1 MGVDEQLRPVCSK
14 GAEKLRVAGRPGAVH
29 DRPWQVERGREQVG
43 WPDTTIDRLV
53 VLLTN
58 AGDET
63 VSEIEIHRIA
73 SSGCS
78 TYTTTYARRICTRSG
93 DEETMTTLS
102 SLLDHLYQ
110 GDVVDTA
117 DLARVS
123 DTNARSV
130 ARWKAEA
137 AAPRREAEERL
148 LELRAVV
155 DLTRRVMRDDAAR
168 LWMRSPNPDLD
179 YEKPLD
185 LIASGQ
191 YQRVVDLLLALAE
204 GVTI

>member
-1 MGVDEQLRPVCSK
+1 
-14 GAEKLRVAGRPGAVH
+14 
-29 DRPWQVERGREQVG
+29 
-43 WPDTTIDRLV
+43 
-53 VLLTN
+53 
-58 AGDET
+58 
-63 VSEIEIHRIA
+63 
-73 SSGCS
+73 
-78 TYTTTYARRICTRSG
+78 
-93 DEETMTTLS
+93 MTTLT
-102 SLLDHLYQ
+102 SLLDHLSQ

-123 DTNARSV
+123 DTNPRSV

-137 AAPRREAEERL
+137 ATPRREAEERL

-155 DLTRRVMRDDAAR
+155 DLVRRVMRDDAAR
-168 LWMRSPNPDLD
+168 FWMRSPNPDLG

-185 LIASGQ
+185 VIAAGH